1 MNNINVLIL
10 GCNGYIGLELVKLL
24 LNHSKVKI
32 KYLCGYTSVG
42 KKLSTFDK
50 YFKKYKLPKI
60 SKFNKKY
67 LNKIDIVFSA
77 LPNGDAQKISKFL
90 TYNQKL
96 IDLSGDFRLLN
107 HNDYKKWYKI
117 KHKAPKKIK
126 DSIYALP
133 EIKGSKIKNYKIIS
147 CPGCYPTTVLLPL
160 TPLLKKNLISS
171 KNIIIDAKSGYSGGG
186 RGVFKKYKNINLLKS
201 MSVYG
206 ISNHKHNA
214 EIQQELNLVS
224 KSKVDFTFT
233 PSISPMFRGIITNIY
248 FDLNKKVNL
257 SVVFNELK
265 RYYKI
270 NKFIKIKNKNT
281 LLSTNS
287 VINTNFCEIS
297 VCKSKEKNKAI
308 IVCVIDNLI
317 KGGAGQAV
325 QNLNIL
331 YNFKFNEGF
340 K

>member
-10 GCNGYIGLELVKLL
+10 GSNGYIGIELVKLL
-24 LNHSKVKI
+24 LNHSKVNI

-90 TYNQKL
+90 SDKQKL

-107 HNDYKKWYKI
+107 HQDYKKWYKI
-117 KHKAPKKIK
+117 KHRATKKIK

-133 EIKGSKIKNYKIIS
+133 EIKGSKIKNYNIIS
-147 CPGCYPTTVLLPL
+147 CPGCYPTSVLLPL
-160 TPLLKKNLISS
+160 TPLLKKNLISN

-186 RGVFKKYKNINLLKS
+186 RGVFKKYKKINLLNS

-214 EIQQELNLVS
+214 EIQQELNLAS

-248 FDLNKKVNL
+248 IDLNKKINL
-257 SVVFNELK
+257 SIIFNELRK
-265 RYYKI
+265 YYKL
-270 NKFIKIKNKNT
+270 NKFIKIKKNT

-287 VINTNFCEIS
+287 VINTNNCEIS
-297 VCKSKEKNKAI
+297 VCKSKEKNKVI

-325 QNLNIL
+325 QNLNLL

>member
-10 GCNGYIGLELVKLL
+10 GSNGYIGLELVKLL

-32 KYLCGYTSVG
+32 RYLCGYKSVG

-90 TYNQKL
+90 SDKQKL

-107 HNDYKKWYKI
+107 YNDYKKWYKI

-133 EIKGSKIKNYKIIS
+133 EIKGPEIKKYNIIS
-147 CPGCYPTTVLLPL
+147 CPGCYPTSILLPL
-160 TPLLKKNLISS
+160 IPLLKKNLISN

-186 RGVFKKYKNINLLKS
+186 RGVFKKYKKINLLKS

-248 FDLNKKVNL
+248 FDLNKKINL
-257 SVVFNELK
+257 STIINELK
-265 RYYKI
+265 KYYKL
-270 NKFIKIKNKNT
+270 NEFIKIKQKDS
-281 LLSTNS
+281 LLSTSS

-325 QNLNIL
+325 QNFNIL